1 MKKRLVGIGM
11 GWALAAAASAGSLTN
26 RAFDAYFLGFETDPA
41 MDYGGASVVSV
52 HSLLSRGISRVVPI
66 SYAAP
71 AYEFF
76 FAAGLSTFQHE
87 VFGHG
92 SRGREF

>member
-1 MKKRLVGIGM
+1 MKKALVGIGL

-26 RAFDAYFLGFETDPA
+26 RTFDAYFLGFETDPA

-52 HSLLSRGISRVVPI
+52 HSLLCRGVSRFVRV

-71 AYEFF
+71 AY
-76 FAAGLSTFQHE
+76 
-87 VFGHG
+87 
-92 SRGREF
+92 